1 MYTLVYFKYT
11 NSRPMRAEWRMAKV
25 NQIKQETMVMGTKV
39 SDYKKVVEE
48 MRFIANHFNKQ

>member
-1 MYTLVYFKYT
+1 MYTLVYSKYT
-11 NSRPMRAEWRMAKV
+11 ISKLMGTEWRMAKV
-25 NQIKQETMVMGTKV
+25 NQIKQETMVMGAKV